1 MKILIVEDCFI
12 SRVLMTKFLRG
23 FGTCDVAVNGREAVE
38 AVALALKE
46 EKPYEFVFMDMQMP
60 MMNGDEALEA
70 IRNLENDADAKTK
83 VKVIMTTAEEATDE
97 ILDKFAKLHCDGFI
111 SKPIN
116 REKLRE
122 QFKALKLVE

>member
-12 SRVLMTKFLRG
+12 SRMLMTEFLKG
-23 FGTCDVAVNGREAVE
+23 YGTCHIAINGLEAVD
-38 AVALALKE
+38 AVALALKAG
-46 EKPYEFVFMDMQMP
+46 KPYDLVFMDMQMP
-60 MMNGDEALEA
+60 MMNGDAALEA
-70 IRNLENDADAKTK
+70 IRNLESDADAKTK
-83 VKVIMTTAEEATDE
+83 VKVIMTTAEEATE
-97 ILDKFAKLHCDGFI
+97 AILKKFAKLHCDGFI